1 MSDVPSWNT
10 IDRPLLEAVALL
22 RSQGKPAD
30 DQAVAEMVPNLSGEE
45 VRSGLARQIEAR
57 RLTGGVVGGWQATG
71 PLRVVNLDI
80 TAAGLAALN
89 D

>member
-22 RSQGKPAD
+22 RSQGKPVD

-45 VRSGLARQIEAR
+45 VRSGLPARSR
-57 RLTGGVVGGWQATG
+57 R
-71 PLRVVNLDI
+71 
-80 TAAGLAALN
+80 AA
-89 D
+89 